1 MKTISFVTLGCRANQ
16 AESSEY
22 HQSMLEAGW
31 EVLDS
36 EANLSDVYVINTCT
50 VTNEAERQ
58 SRQTIRKF
66 AKHNPN
72 SKIVVTGCSSKYLE
86 GNKHRFIDS

>member
-1 MKTISFVTLGCRANQ
+1 MKTVSFVALGCRANQ
-16 AESSEY
+16 AENSEY

-31 EVLDS
+31 EVLDPTLNES
-36 EANLSDVYVINTCT
+36 SVYVVNTCT

-58 SRQTIRKF
+58 SRQLIRKLH
-66 AKHNPN
+66 KNNPA

-86 GNKHRFIDS
+86 NNK